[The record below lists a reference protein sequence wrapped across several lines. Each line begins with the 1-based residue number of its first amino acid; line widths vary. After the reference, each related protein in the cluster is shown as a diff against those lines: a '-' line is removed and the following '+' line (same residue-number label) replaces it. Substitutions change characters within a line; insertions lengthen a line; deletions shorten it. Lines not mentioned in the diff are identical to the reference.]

1 WTYENRR
8 QAQQVLP
15 WVWLGSMT
23 ATRDKELLSQ
33 RRITLLI
40 TVRSSM
46 TAKAKLM
53 DYPDYHSAVLE
64 HCSQFPYQHS
74 VCMLPVLQEALN
86 PYPLDIPC
94 PGSTLVFCET
104 GNEKSA
110 VVVAS
115 YIMHHYEA
123 SLVQACQV
131 VQGRRFSVAFDD
143 IHKYAL

>member
-23 ATRDKELLSQ
+23 ATRNKELLSQ

-40 TVRSSM
+40 AVRSSM

-53 DYPDYHSAVLE
+53 GGSVEPK
-64 HCSQFPYQHS
+64 HCSQFPYQPP
-74 VCMLPVLQEALN
+74 VCVLPVLQEALN